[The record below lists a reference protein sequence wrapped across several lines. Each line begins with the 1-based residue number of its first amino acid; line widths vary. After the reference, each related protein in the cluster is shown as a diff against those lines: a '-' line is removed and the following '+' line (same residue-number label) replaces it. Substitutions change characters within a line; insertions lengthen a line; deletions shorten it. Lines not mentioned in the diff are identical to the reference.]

1 MAKIKD
7 KPLVS
12 IVMPV
17 FNAEAYLEES
27 LHSVTGQTY
36 KNLEIICVNDGS
48 TDGSRD
54 LLQKIGQKDSRI
66 RILNQENRGAG
77 EARNHGMDEATGEYI
92 YFLDADD
99 LLRKKAIQTM
109 VEAAG
114 KHDADIVL
122 FGYYKFSDS
131 KKMRVDFSPKTLKV
145 RLKKVISPR
154 DISDRLFQADHGM
167 PWNKLYKATLLRESN
182 IRFQNLKNTNDEFFS
197 RITTVEAK
205 RILFMNKVL
214 VGYRVENSDSLQGSA
229 KQHILDC
236 THALEA
242 IHDELVKRG
251 YYETYSDSYKK
262 LAGYVIMLK
271 LLAALNTDSF
281 GILARE
287 ACERTIKYCEMDEDH
302 LEKCYLEAFHAL
314 KVKDVLKAEK
324 ELALLKAKK

>member
-66 RILNQENRGAG
+66 RILNQDNKGAG

-92 YFLDADD
+92 YFFDADD

-122 FGYYKFSDS
+122 FGYYKFTDS

-145 RLKKVISPR
+145 RLNKAISPK

-167 PWNKLYKATLLRESN
+167 PWNKLYKVL
-182 IRFQNLKNTNDEFFS
+182 F
-197 RITTVEAK
+197 
-205 RILFMNKVL
+205 ILQF
-214 VGYRVENSDSLQGSA
+214 GC
-229 KQHILDC
+229 ILN
-236 THALEA
+236 
-242 IHDELVKRG
+242 V
-251 YYETYSDSYKK
+251 
-262 LAGYVIMLK
+262 
-271 LLAALNTDSF
+271 
-281 GILARE
+281 
-287 ACERTIKYCEMDEDH
+287 
-302 LEKCYLEAFHAL
+302 
-314 KVKDVLKAEK
+314 
-324 ELALLKAKK
+324 